1 MDEETKDAAVKLD
14 LEIYAIIIKY
24 MDLKS
29 VLTRMIVLNKE
40 VREAV
45 MSENYTIFKKFI
57 R

>member
-1 MDEETKDAAVKLD
+1 MNAPVKVEM
-14 LEIYAIIIKY
+14 EIYAIIIKY
-24 MDLKS
+24 VDLKS
-29 VLTRMIVLNKE
+29 VLTKMIVLNKE